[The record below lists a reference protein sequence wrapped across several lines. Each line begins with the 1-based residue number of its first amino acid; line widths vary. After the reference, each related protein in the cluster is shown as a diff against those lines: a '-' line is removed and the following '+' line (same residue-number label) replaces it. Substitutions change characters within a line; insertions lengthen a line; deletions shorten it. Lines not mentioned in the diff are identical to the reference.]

1 MVYQA
6 AARSGDVE
14 ELEDPE
20 AADDST
26 IVIPNFL
33 PKNGA
38 EIIPPPS
45 EWLVNDRD
53 GDA

>member
-1 MVYQA
+1 VPV
-6 AARSGDVE
+6 SGFPKIDYDAE
-14 ELEDPE
+14 EP
-20 AADDST
+20 DDAT

-53 GDA
+53 GDS